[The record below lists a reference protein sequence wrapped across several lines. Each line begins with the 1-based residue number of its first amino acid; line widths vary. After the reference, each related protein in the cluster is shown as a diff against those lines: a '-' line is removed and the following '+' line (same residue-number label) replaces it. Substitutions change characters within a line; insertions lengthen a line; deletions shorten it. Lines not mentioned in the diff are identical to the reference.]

1 MALKF
6 TLHYK
11 SRNHCTE
18 EEEEEEAA
26 ERRNMAER
34 EESTEMMKRNMNPR
48 AVIDTSPPFESVKE
62 AVDRFGGSGPW
73 VPHHLLRLPPLV
85 DDPEALLNLDKM
97 EEEAVRFE
105 RDLMVKEKEALDV
118 LKEVEAAKRYVEGLK
133 LNLTMEE
140 VASSSAS
147 PMSNSGFSSPSS
159 GRLPGFPVQ
168 SPGNVLMELNH
179 AKEDL
184 DKMSSDLSVIR
195 SSVESLNKKVTDGRQ
210 HQYMDIVD
218 DDDEWDLSFESEQFK
233 KMAEASS
240 YEVMKA
246 ALEIERTKE
255 SMKMAEMRLAAAKK
269 MEEAAKAM
277 EAIAI
282 AQRKALLRK
291 KHFSMASP
299 TKGTTVP
306 YVKPHKTLTQKAQQ
320 VEDHCKTKFVD
331 SNVEVVKALQKQ
343 GQNNNNNSQHKEV
356 LASERRTNGIVA
368 EFKDPIVK
376 EPKTPKQKPVPVFG
390 STMSIGDVLNK
401 RVSPTDDVTQR
412 QHVSFSQ
419 MLRGQ
424 SGAVLGPTKSPK
436 GGSTQRKKFG
446 FIQVPLAK
454 QNKKRGQ
461 AMNSLV

>member
-1 MALKF
+1 
-6 TLHYK
+6 
-11 SRNHCTE
+11 
-18 EEEEEEAA
+18 
-26 ERRNMAER
+26 MAER
-34 EESTEMMKRNMNPR
+34 EESTETMMMKRNTNPR
-48 AVIDTSPPFESVKE
+48 AVIDTSPPFESVRE

-73 VPHHLLRLPPLV
+73 VPHHLLRLPPLISQ
-85 DDPEALLNLDKM
+85 DDPAALMNLDKM
-97 EEEAVRFE
+97 EEDAVRFE
-105 RDLMVKEKEALDV
+105 RDLMVKEREALGV

-140 VASSSAS
+140 AASSSSAS

-159 GRLPGFPVQ
+159 GRLPGLPDR
-168 SPGNVLMELNH
+168 SPGTVLMELNQ

-210 HQYMDIVD
+210 QLGKSKCMDIVGD
-218 DDDEWDLSFESEQFK
+218 DDDGGGDDEWDLSFESEQFK

-255 SMKMAEMRLAAAKK
+255 SMRMAEMRLVAAKK
-269 MEEAAKAM
+269 MEEAAKAV

-306 YVKPHKTLTQKAQQ
+306 YVKPHKTLTPKAQQ

-343 GQNNNNNSQHKEV
+343 GQDNNNNNNNSKHKEEV
-356 LASERRTNGIVA
+356 LASERRPNGVVA

-376 EPKTPKQKPVPVFG
+376 EPKTPNQKPVTVFG

-401 RVSPTDDVTQR
+401 RASPTDDVAQR

-424 SGAVLGPTKSPK
+424 SGAVLGPAKSPK
-436 GGSTQRKKFG
+436 GGSAQRKKFG